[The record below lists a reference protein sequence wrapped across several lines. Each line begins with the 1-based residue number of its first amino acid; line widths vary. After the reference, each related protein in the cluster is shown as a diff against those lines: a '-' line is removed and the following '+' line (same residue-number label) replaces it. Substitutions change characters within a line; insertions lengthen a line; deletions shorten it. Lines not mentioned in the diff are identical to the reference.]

1 MHLKSGL
8 VVASALAVWQTPA
21 MAQQTCPATK
31 GGELPLKYAA
41 KPTVA
46 AITPCDLMTRLY
58 IFADDSMMGRRIGTP
73 DIIRAT
79 KYLGDELA
87 RLGLKPGGENGTF
100 YQTLPLT
107 LRTFDSAGS
116 TIVANGQ
123 TFHGGTDF
131 SATSS
136 AATWT
141 NNAGFVY
148 GGVAADTTSP
158 ALSADAV
165 RGKVLV
171 VRAPAIQPQNGPRNI
186 RIGGNQAPLSPAAQA
201 YRAMTTAAAAVI
213 TIPATPQGGSPGRGG
228 NFGGGGAIGGRATF
242 NDPAQQGGRGGPG
255 GGAGAVTITSNSRV
269 AEAIFGQPLDQIA
282 KGATAAGSVTVQ
294 YKEEAAG
301 GRNVVAIL
309 PGSDPKLRGEYV
321 AFGAHPDHNGYFHN
335 PVDTDSLHAWL
346 HVFKPQGA
354 DNRVPLPV
362 TDERT
367 KQFRAALDSIRK
379 LRPNIRL
386 DSIQNGADDDGSGSV
401 TMLEIAQKFASL
413 PVAQRPK
420 RSLIFVW
427 NAGEEAGLWGSQY
440 FTNHPTI
447 PRDSIVA
454 QLNMD
459 MVGRGKATDVT
470 GITKDSALIYGGKG
484 YLQLV
489 GSRRLST
496 ELGDI
501 VEQVNKD
508 TKAGFNFDYAID
520 ANGHPSN
527 IYCRSDHAN
536 YARYGIP
543 VTFFTTGGHSDYH
556 QLSDEPQYIN
566 YTHMAE
572 IGNLVYNIG
581 TKVANLDH
589 RVVVDKEKPASPFA
603 ACKQ

>member
-1 MHLKSGL
+1 MHLRTGFVL
-8 VVASALAVWQTPA
+8 ASAVAVWQAPLS
-21 MAQQTCPATK
+21 AQQTCPATK

-46 AITPCDLMTRLY
+46 SITPCDLMTRLY

-73 DIIRAT
+73 DIVRAT
-79 KYLGDELA
+79 KYLGDELG
-87 RLGLKPGGENGTF
+87 RLGLKPAGDHGTF
-100 YQTLPLT
+100 YQQLPLT
-107 LRTFDSAGS
+107 LRSFDSAGS
-116 TIVANGQ
+116 TIVAGGR
-123 TFHGGTDF
+123 TFHGGPDF
-131 SATSS
+131 TA
-136 AATWT
+136 
-141 NNAGFVY
+141 
-148 GGVAADTTSP
+148 TTSESKWSSNGASFVFGGTVNDTVSP
-158 ALSADAV
+158 LSADAV
-165 RGKVLV
+165 RGKILVLQ
-171 VRAPAIQPQNGPRNI
+171 AAA
-186 RIGGNQAPLSPAAQA
+186 GGNRAAF
-201 YRAMTTAAAAVI
+201 
-213 TIPATPQGGSPGRGG
+213 GGGRGRGG
-228 NFGGGGAIGGRATF
+228 NVPPSPARQAYQAMTQAALATVTIQGEQRAGNAGRGGFGGGAYGGRATF
-242 NDPAQQGGRGGPG
+242 TDPAQPSGRGGFG
-255 GGAGAVTITSNSRV
+255 GGVTIAVSSDV
-269 AEAIFGQPLDQIA
+269 AEAIFGKPVSQLE
-282 KGATAAGSVTVQ
+282 KGATGTATIDVH
-294 YKEEAAG
+294 YNEEPAG

-335 PVDTDSLHAWL
+335 PLDTDSLHVWL

-354 DNRVPLPV
+354 DDRTPLPV
-362 TDERT
+362 TEERT
-367 KQFRAALDSIRK
+367 REFRTALDSVRK

-413 PVAQRPK
+413 PAAQRPK

-427 NAGEEAGLWGSQY
+427 NAGEEAGLWGSEY
-440 FTNHPTI
+440 FTNHPTVA
-447 PRDSIVA
+447 RDSIVA

-459 MVGRGKATDVT
+459 MVGRGSATDVT
-470 GITKDSALIYGGKG
+470 GITKEGALIHGGPG

-520 ANGHPSN
+520 ANNHPSN

-556 QLSDEPQYIN
+556 QLTDEPQYIN

-589 RVVVDKEKPASPFA
+589 RIVVDKEKPASPFA